1 MASVARYLRLLGVQL
16 RASLLLAM
24 QYRLDFALD
33 ALMSLFWTATA
44 IVPLV
49 VLYQNRPAV
58 AGWTWPEALI
68 VVAWFTCLKGVL
80 DGAIR
85 PSLGNVVEHIR
96 KGTLDFILLKPA
108 DAQFLVSTARFELFR
123 FVNVAGGLALLAWA
137 LRALGRVPSVGAIA
151 WTVLLLAGATAI
163 LYAMWILIVC
173 LAFIVVK
180 VDNLTYLFASIY
192 DAARWPSSVFRGF
205 WAIVFTFVVPLT
217 LMTTFPAR
225 AILGTLD
232 VRSALAALAAAGG
245 ALGVARV
252 VWVRA
257 IGRYTSAGG

>member
-1 MASVARYLRLLGVQL
+1 MVRYVRLLGVQV

-33 ALMSLFWTATA
+33 AVMSLFWTATA
-44 IVPLV
+44 IVPLM
-49 VLYQNRPAV
+49 VLYRQRPSV
-58 AGWTWPEALI
+58 AGWTWPEALV

-96 KGTLDFILLKPA
+96 KGTLDFVLLKPA
-108 DAQFLVSTARFELFR
+108 DAQFLVSTARFEIFR
-123 FVNVAGGLALLAWA
+123 FINVLGGLALLGWA
-137 LRALGRVPSVGAIA
+137 FRILGRLPDAGAVA
-151 WTVLLLAGATAI
+151 WTVLLLGGGVAI
-163 LYAMWILIVC
+163 LYAMWILIVS
-173 LAFIVVK
+173 LAFVVVK
-180 VDNLTYLFASIY
+180 VDNLSFLFASIY

-225 AILGTLD
+225 AILGKLD
-232 VRSALAALAAAGG
+232 AASALGALAAAGVSLG
-245 ALGVARV
+245 AARL
-252 VWVRA
+252 VWLRSIA
-257 IGRYTSAGG
+257 RYTSAGG

>member
-1 MASVARYLRLLGVQL
+1 MRRYANLFAVQL
-16 RASLLLAM
+16 RASLLLAV

-33 ALMSLFWTATA
+33 AVLAFFWSGAA
-44 IVPLV
+44 IIPLL
-49 VLYQNRPAV
+49 VLYNQRALV
-58 AGWTWPEALI
+58 AGWTEPEALI
-68 VVAWFTCLKGVL
+68 VVAWFTVLKGIL
-80 DGAIR
+80 EGAIR

-96 KGTLDFILLKPA
+96 KGTLDFVLLKPA
-108 DAQFLVSTARFELFR
+108 DAQFLVSTTRFELFR
-123 FVNVAGGLALLAWA
+123 AIDVAGGLVLLGWA
-137 LRALGRVPSVGAIA
+137 LHQLGRAPALGAIA
-151 WTVLLLAGATAI
+151 WTVVLLGGAVGI

-180 VDNLTYLFASIY
+180 VDNLSYLFASIY

-205 WAIVFTFVVPLT
+205 WAIVFTFVIPLA

-225 AILGTLD
+225 AILGKLD
-232 VRSALAALAAAGG
+232 VGSALGALAAS
-245 ALGVARV
+245 ALSLVIARV